1 MNPLNMHCKRC
12 GLSFDRGEQMSLYNQ
27 QYYHNKCFVCN
38 FCETSLAGQ
47 GFFTKPDGS
56 FQCKRCHE
64 YHTPKCF
71 ICNNS
76 IADGV
81 KVRGIFWNLF
91 SHKKPNFHL
100 FQNNQTALFHIIDIL
115 NQATFKK
122 FCLESHNNLCFSL

>member
-1 MNPLNMHCKRC
+1 MNPLNMSCKRC

-27 QYYHNKCFVCN
+27 NYYHNKCFVCH
-38 FCETSLAGQ
+38 FCEISLAGQ

-71 ICNNS
+71 ICSQS

-81 KVRGIFWNLF
+81 KVFEISEFLT
-91 SHKKPNFHL
+91 HL
-100 FQNNQTALFHIIDIL
+100 
-115 NQATFKK
+115 
-122 FCLESHNNLCFSL
+122 